1 MHLVCGD
8 ILVAQVRVK
17 PLHYYLI
24 ITHTHTHK
32 VLELFFIIFTASHD
46 DSDWSHHTV
55 GGATATTSDHHKW
68 PEPSSQQSR
77 NSHDIIITSQ
87 DTLQSVLASVG
98 LIEHMELFQVLQS
111 ISCVYIY

>member
-32 VLELFFIIFTASHD
+32 VFRVIFHTASHD

-98 LIEHMELFQVLQS
+98 LIEHMELFQVL
-111 ISCVYIY
+111 

>member
-24 ITHTHTHK
+24 ITHTHTHTHTIMY
-32 VLELFFIIFTASHD
+32 FCNACRFSIIFTASH
-46 DSDWSHHTV
+46 SDWSHHTV

-98 LIEHMELFQVLQS
+98 LIEHMELFQVL
-111 ISCVYIY
+111 